1 MGDDIVHSSSL
12 LEKGFFPEILIQ
24 MTNKI
29 RIKIRIAVM
38 SAVPYRPKISNEMK
52 KSIGCIIA
60 TRSKN
65 GMLSILLLIDSLTFV
80 LEIND
85 WAALTPL
92 VYTGVNRGIQ
102 RNTS

>member
-1 MGDDIVHSSSL
+1 
-12 LEKGFFPEILIQ
+12 
-24 MTNKI
+24 
-29 RIKIRIAVM
+29 
-38 SAVPYRPKISNEMK
+38 
-52 KSIGCIIA
+52 
-60 TRSKN
+60 
-65 GMLSILLLIDSLTFV
+65 MLSILLLIDSLTFV

>member
-24 MTNKI
+24 MTNEIK
-29 RIKIRIAVM
+29 IKIRIAVI

-52 KSIGCIIA
+52 KSNGCIIA

-65 GMLSILLLIDSLTFV
+65 SMLSILLLIDLLTFV

-85 WAALTPL
+85 WAAFTLL
-92 VYTGVNRGIQ
+92 LYTGVNRGNR

>member
-1 MGDDIVHSSSL
+1 
-12 LEKGFFPEILIQ
+12 

-29 RIKIRIAVM
+29 KIKIRIAVI

-52 KSIGCIIA
+52 KSNGCIIA

-65 GMLSILLLIDSLTFV
+65 SMLSILLLIDLLTFV

-85 WAALTPL
+85 WAAFTLL
-92 VYTGVNRGIQ
+92 LYTGVNRGNR